1 MGNGRNIAFWF
12 ILFLVIVVLFNV
24 FSSGSGSL
32 QSREVNYSDFVV
44 AIEGGEVK
52 AATLDGEK
60 VMFKGA
66 DRKEYVTIVP
76 SDANVTDLLISNGV
90 VIRAEQQEQSGLQS
104 FLMLSLIHI

>member
-1 MGNGRNIAFWF
+1 MGNSRNIAFWF

-32 QSREVNYSDFVV
+32 QSREVNYSDFVA

-60 VMFKGA
+60 VKFKGA
-66 DRKEYVTIVP
+66 DSKEYVTIVP
-76 SDANVTDLLISNGV
+76 SDANVTDLLVLNTIESDMS
-90 VIRAEQQEQSGLQS
+90 ICT
-104 FLMLSLIHI
+104 

>member
-60 VMFKGA
+60 VILESLLAFKRAGCDGILTYFA
-66 DRKEYVTIVP
+66 LEVARKL
-76 SDANVTDLLISNGV
+76 AKN
-90 VIRAEQQEQSGLQS
+90 
-104 FLMLSLIHI
+104 

>member
-1 MGNGRNIAFWF
+1 MGNSRNIAFWF
-12 ILFLVIVVLFNV
+12 ILFLVVVVLFNV

-32 QSREVNYSDFVV
+32 QSRSKSDFVV

-66 DRKEYVTIVP
+66 DSKEYVTIVP
-76 SDANVTDLLISNGV
+76 SDANVTDLLIANDV
-90 VIRAEQQEQSGLQS
+90 IIRAEQEQSGLQS
-104 FLMLSLIHI
+104 FL